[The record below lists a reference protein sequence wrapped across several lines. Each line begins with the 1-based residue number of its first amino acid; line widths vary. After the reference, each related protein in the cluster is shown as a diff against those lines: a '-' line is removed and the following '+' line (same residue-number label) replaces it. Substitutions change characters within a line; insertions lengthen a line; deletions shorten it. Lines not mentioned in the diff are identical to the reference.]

1 MRRDSTSWRGP
12 SCSQRGETHRQLLR
26 RRRGRE
32 VPCWPGDRRSISGD
46 RDGISHRDRP
56 SPPRSV
62 LGGVPGAGDV
72 LPASWRPSALLVHL
86 GTNDFTPGTRDA
98 SPPPHTLWL
107 AAVTG
112 WQADVHRP
120 RDERRQLCGRLRR
133 AASQPHG
140 GGTLA
145 GCSGE
150 VWGGAAAHATRLRR
164 PRRHVPDTSTTC
176 PRQADSRRPASK
188 DRPHRSPLRTGPLNS
203 VVLRAVPSPVTLR
216 SPRPP

>member
-145 GCSGE
+145 GMHGCSPDAAERSG
-150 VWGGAAAHATRLRR
+150 VGLLHTQPAFGALDATSLTRLRR
-164 PRRHVPDTSTTC
+164 VPDRRTRGGPP
-176 PRQADSRRPASK
+176 PRTALTARPCA
-188 DRPHRSPLRTGPLNS
+188 PGL
-203 VVLRAVPSPVTLR
+203 
-216 SPRPP
+216 